1 MLPSDSLAAL
11 FSLFRG
17 CFTRPAY
24 ETFCALC
31 VGFIARVGE
40 HTVTGMLLAARL
52 ERSWHHS
59 RAHDFFSRRRWSAD
73 ALGLVLLD
81 FVAARF
87 LAQGAALTL
96 AVDDTVFARSGPKV
110 FGAHLHRKDSVRGA
124 GRQVRYGNC
133 WVVLGIVLRLPVSDR
148 AVFLPLLFRLWQAD
162 PARRGY
168 GRKSHPFKRA
178 AQDPAYPSQSQLAR
192 ELVDLVHSRHP
203 GRAIELLGD
212 GAYATGAMRGLPGEV
227 CMIARLRS
235 SSTLYGFPGERDPRR
250 RGRRALKGERLG
262 RVKEIAAARS
272 GRFATIS
279 PKGPGL
285 PGAVSAYA
293 LDCLWFGVL
302 HTRPVRVV
310 IIADPN
316 GKEPMVTAL
325 VSTDVS
331 LTAEEIIERYARRW
345 TIEVCFRDAKQLSGV
360 GEARNRT
367 AEAVKRTV
375 PFGFLCQT
383 LTIVWYALNGDPA
396 ADVKERRERAPWYRH
411 KRSPSY
417 SDMLVALRRAMIAAE
432 FPRVSP
438 PHPKHRKIPH
448 PAGETALA
456 AA

>member
-17 CFTRPAY
+17 CFTRPTY

-31 VGFIARVGE
+31 VGFIACVGE

-81 FVAARF
+81 FVIARF

-96 AVDDTVFARSGPKV
+96 AVDDTVFVRSAPKV
-110 FGAHLHRKDSVRGA
+110 FGAHLHRKDHVRGA
-124 GRQVRYGNC
+124 GKQVRYGNC
-133 WVVLGIVLRLPVSDR
+133 WVVLGIVLRLPISER

-178 AQDPAYPSQSQLAR
+178 TQDPAYPSQSQLAR

-203 GRAIELLGD
+203 KRAIELLGD
-212 GAYATGAMRGLPGEV
+212 GAYATRAMRGLPEEV

-235 SSTLYGFPGERDPRR
+235 SSTLYGFPGQKDPHR
-250 RGRRALKGERLG
+250 RGRGALKGERLG

-272 GRFATIS
+272 DHFVTIS
-279 PKGPGL
+279 PKGLGL
-285 PGAVSAYA
+285 PSALSVYA

-302 HTRPVRVV
+302 HSRPVRVV
-310 IIADPN
+310 IIADPED
-316 GKEPMVTAL
+316 KEPMTIAL
-325 VSTDVS
+325 VTTNTS
-331 LTAEEIIERYARRW
+331 LTTQEIVERYAQRW

-360 GEARNRT
+360 GKHET
-367 AEAVKRTV
+367 A
-375 PFGFLCQT
+375 P
-383 LTIVWYALNGDPA
+383 P
-396 ADVKERRERAPWYRH
+396 
-411 KRSPSY
+411 KRSSAPCPTDSY
-417 SDMLVALRRAMIAAE
+417 A
-432 FPRVSP
+432 
-438 PHPKHRKIPH
+438 KH
-448 PAGETALA
+448 
-456 AA
+456 

>member
-11 FSLFRG
+11 FSLCRG
-17 CFTRPAY
+17 CFTRPTY

-52 ERSWHHS
+52 EGSWHHS
-59 RAHDFFSRRRWSAD
+59 RAHDFFSRRRWSTD
-73 ALGLVLLD
+73 ALGLALLD
-81 FVAARF
+81 FVIARF

-96 AVDDTVFARSGPKV
+96 AVDDTIFSRSGPKV
-110 FGAHLHRKDSVRGA
+110 FGAHLHRKDHVRGV
-124 GRQVRYGNC
+124 GKQVRYGNC
-133 WVVLGIVLRLPVSDR
+133 WVVLGVVLRLPASER

-178 AQDPAYPSQSQLAR
+178 TQDPAYPSQSQLAR
-192 ELVDLVHSRHP
+192 ELVDLVHDRHP
-203 GRAIELLGD
+203 EHAIELLGD
-212 GAYATGAMRGLPGEV
+212 GAYATGAMRGLPEEV
-227 CMIARLRS
+227 RMIARLRS
-235 SSTLYGFPGERDPRR
+235 SSTLYDFPGQRDPHR
-250 RGRRALKGERLG
+250 RGRGPLKGERLG

-272 GRFATIS
+272 DRFVTIS
-279 PKGPGL
+279 PKGLGL
-285 PGAVSAYA
+285 PSAISVYA

-302 HTRPVRVV
+302 HSRAVRVV

-316 GKEPMVTAL
+316 GKEPMAMAL
-325 VSTDVS
+325 LSTDTS
-331 LTAEEIIERYARRW
+331 LSAQEIIERYAQRW

-367 AEAVKRTV
+367 AQAVKRTV
-375 PFGFLCQT
+375 PFGFLCQA

-396 ADVKERRERAPWYRH
+396 ADIRERRERAPWYRH

-417 SDMLVALRRAMIAAE
+417 SDMLVALRRAMIAVE
-432 FPRVSP
+432 FPRASP
-438 PHPKHRKIPH
+438 PEPKQRKFPH
-448 PAGETALA
+448 PAREVGLTAA
-456 AA
+456 